1 MNEPLLPQIHQIWQ
15 SNMQVYGADKIWKQM
30 RREGIT
36 VARCTAVRLMRRSGL
51 RGVRPGK
58 VVRTTTADATA
69 ARPLDRWT
77 GLIGSS
83 TRTVLISFGYR
94 TSCRYRP
101 GRAGRTWL
109 QKLTILVDPLQR
121 ATVRSRH

>member
-1 MNEPLLPQIHQIWQ
+1 MVKPPTTPSVAAFECESPRILTGLKSLSGIR
-15 SNMQVYGADKIWKQM
+15 VYGADKISKQM

-36 VARCTAVRLMRRSGL
+36 VARCAAMRLMRHSGL

-77 GLIGSS
+77 ELIGSS
-83 TRTVLISFGYR
+83 TRTVLFSLGY
-94 TSCRYRP
+94 
-101 GRAGRTWL
+101 
-109 QKLTILVDPLQR
+109 
-121 ATVRSRH
+121 